1 MTKAAMKTRRVFK
14 GLVVS
19 DAQTKTVTVRIDRL
33 RFHPIYK
40 KRYTVSKKFHVHDER
55 EQYKVGDTVE
65 FVECR
70 PLSKTK
76 KWRVVYAKPIA
87 DKSEGQTV

>member
-1 MTKAAMKTRRVFK
+1 MKTKKFQRHLQ
-14 GLVVS
+14 GTVVS
-19 DAQTKTVTVRIDRL
+19 SAQTKTIVVRVDRL

-40 KRYTVSKKFHVHDER
+40 KRFTVSKKFQVHDEKN
-55 EQYKVGDTVE
+55 QYKVGDVVD

-76 KWRVVYAKPIA
+76 KWRVLYKKI
-87 DKSEGQTV
+87 TV

>member
-1 MTKAAMKTRRVFK
+1 MTNTTTKTKDMGVHRHFQGV
-14 GLVVS
+14 VVS
-19 DAQTKTVTVRIDRL
+19 TAQTKTITVRVDRL

-55 EQYKVGDTVE
+55 EQFKVGDTVE
-65 FVECR
+65 FEECR

-76 KWRVVYAKPIA
+76 KWRVIYKQEVK
-87 DKSEGQTV
+87 KTV

>member
-1 MTKAAMKTRRVFK
+1 MTKVAMKTHRVFK
-14 GLVVS
+14 GVVVS
-19 DAQTKTVTVRIDRL
+19 SAQTKTITVRVDHL

-55 EQYKVGDTVE
+55 EQFKAGDTVE

-76 KWRVVYAKPIA
+76 KWRVVYGDNT
-87 DKSEGQTV
+87 DKQTV

>member
-1 MTKAAMKTRRVFK
+1 MTNTTQKTHRVFK
-14 GLVVS
+14 GVVVS
-19 DAQTKTVTVRIDRL
+19 SAQTKTITVRVDHL

-55 EQYKVGDTVE
+55 QQYKAGDVVE

-76 KWRVVYAKPIA
+76 KWRVVYNQT
-87 DKSEGQTV
+87 DKAAA

>member
-1 MTKAAMKTRRVFK
+1 MTKPANKTHRQLQGVVVSSAQMKTVVVRV
-14 GLVVS
+14 
-19 DAQTKTVTVRIDRL
+19 DRL

-40 KRYTVSKKFHVHDER
+40 KRYTVSKKFHVHDEK
-55 EQYKVGDTVE
+55 EQFKVGDTVE

-76 KWRVVYAKPIA
+76 KWRVVYPK
-87 DKSEGQTV
+87 QV

>member
-1 MTKAAMKTRRVFK
+1 METRKYLK
-14 GLVVS
+14 GTVVS
-19 DAQTKTVTVRIDRL
+19 SAKSKTIVVRVDRL

-40 KRYTVSKKFHVHDER
+40 KRFTVSKKFHVHDEKN
-55 EQYKVGDTVE
+55 QFKVGDVVE

-76 KWRVVYAKPIA
+76 KWRVMYQSQ
-87 DKSEGQTV
+87 DKSQA